1 MGCPRRANQKP
12 TEFHQLDKNYA
23 SNVARNCPCHYIN
36 TTGTSHEP
44 SPRQTAS
51 ASGVHHC
58 PVCPAY
64 GKPHDT
70 RHEAIRQ
77 HQRNTYQRALAA
89 AKQRGLNITAAHKAA
104 LQCLKNNLAA
114 YTSSQQPF
122 LENPKKPFS
131 EIPKISG

>member
-1 MGCPRRANQKP
+1 MSQAQNK
-12 TEFHQLDKNYA
+12 
-23 SNVARNCPCHYIN
+23 
-36 TTGTSHEP
+36 
-44 SPRQTAS
+44 RQAQAECIIAQFAPLTDN
-51 ASGVHHC
+51 
-58 PVCPAY
+58 
-64 GKPHDT
+64 PHDT

-114 YTSSQQPF
+114 YTSSQQQAPF

-131 EIPKISG
+131 EIPEIAA

>member
-12 TEFHQLDKNYA
+12 TEFHQLGKNYA
-23 SNVARNCPCHYIN
+23 SNVARNCHYSN

-44 SPRQTAS
+44 SPKRQAECIIAQFVPLTT
-51 ASGVHHC
+51 
-58 PVCPAY
+58 P
-64 GKPHDT
+64 T

-131 EIPKISG
+131 EIPKIAG